1 MRNRR
6 EPSCVIDEMVGNTSR
21 MRSGPPVAE
30 SSSDASNIAF
40 AANSVAFDKDNS
52 DWKPSLITVVACKLP
67 DPVVAKDSLRTYH
80 QSRRIGNAPDFSLVS
95 NPANRGITTIPC
107 IAAGKF

>member
-1 MRNRR
+1 M
-6 EPSCVIDEMVGNTSR
+6 
-21 MRSGPPVAE
+21 AE

-67 DPVVAKDSLRTYH
+67 DPVVAKDFSSYLPPVTSYWKMRP
-80 QSRRIGNAPDFSLVS
+80 IFSLVS

-107 IAAGKF
+107 IAAGRF